1 MTSKTRTTLAGL
13 TLALLCTTTLPG
25 TAQESADA
33 VMDGVTPVTTG
44 VVIRGVTIGGPA
56 GAAGTTTGTTCS
68 FGREEVDINGRI
80 LGASVNCRPGGNLA
94 NTLQGLPL
102 RFDAYCVINAPVKS
116 ARLIEADV
124 PDNPN
129 HCDLSGI
136 TPKDAEGQFKGAVW
150 R

>member
-1 MTSKTRTTLAGL
+1 MNAIHKTILPALVFALAGMA
-13 TLALLCTTTLPG
+13 TQQAM
-25 TAQESADA
+25 AEDA
-33 VMDGVTPVTTG
+33 GLMAGVTPVTTG

-56 GAAGTTTGTTCS
+56 GAQGTPTGEVCS
-68 FGREEVDINGRI
+68 FGTEEVDINGRM
-80 LGASVNCRPGGNLA
+80 LGASVNCRPNGNLA
-94 NTLQGLPL
+94 NTLQGLPP

-124 PDNPN
+124 PGNPN

-136 TPKDAEGQFKGAVW
+136 TPKDATGQFKGSVW

>member
-1 MTSKTRTTLAGL
+1 MSSTLKILLPSIVFALAG
-13 TLALLCTTTLPG
+13 TVAHQALAD
-25 TAQESADA
+25 DA
-33 VMDGVTPVTTG
+33 GFMAGVTPVTTG

-56 GAAGTTTGTTCS
+56 GAQGTPTGEVCS
-68 FGREEVDINGRI
+68 FGTEEVGIDGRM

-94 NTLQGLPL
+94 NTLQGLPP

-116 ARLIEADV
+116 AWVIEADV
-124 PDNPN
+124 PGNPN

-136 TPKDAEGQFKGAVW
+136 TPKDATGQFKGSVW